1 MPQKILQSPDFLKAL
16 SFAKDALTAANLEQ
30 ISISALLLGFLHCE
44 RIGCFSNEYPVL
56 KENLCEMQRISD
68 STGLC
73 LSAEFSEPKSPQTLK
88 MSLSKELKEILNS
101 SKDMATLVVNLVD
114 SVVNKKGPG
123 AALEK
128 LVEAIQSE
136 NGFDVSNQYAHQ
148 IAHRHDLKTIS
159 AEALT
164 AGAYIALKKGE
175 LGVRPAIS
183 SHLQSSRKVLD
194 ILFEKHGW
202 NSSISDY
209 NPNING
215 VANFPLGPWVSDLI
229 HATTKGA
236 NPFAAS
242 INLGIRGANKIV
254 MQRRVAYH
262 EAGHAVLTSILQPNK
277 TISKITVLDEE
288 NEEGAD
294 GYVAYDLSAPYFD
307 TPTSRED
314 VLQNLCIALA
324 GRVAEQRQY
333 GHDEIDAGAT
343 SDLADATKQ
352 AWKAITEF
360 GLDFEFGPVNL
371 VVLRDEGK
379 QSHGWLFDEAQ
390 RRLQSMMKEALLTT
404 ETLVDTHW
412 EKIEAVAKVLIEKK
426 VLTEDDMVRVM
437 RDQNAAGIHKT
448 TVI

>member
-1 MPQKILQSPDFLKAL
+1 LGEIQ
-16 SFAKDALTAANLEQ
+16 
-30 ISISALLLGFLHCE
+30 SISE
-44 RIGCFSNEYPVL
+44 
-56 KENLCEMQRISD
+56 
-68 STGLC
+68 STGLS
-73 LSAEFSEPKSPQTLK
+73 LPAELLEPKSPKTLK
-88 MSLSKELKEILNS
+88 MSLSQELKEILNS
-101 SKDMATLVVNLVD
+101 SKDTATLVVNLVD
-114 SVVNKKGPG
+114 SIINIKNSGSEVDKII
-123 AALEK
+123 A
-128 LVEAIQSE
+128 AIQSE
-136 NGFDVSNQYAHQ
+136 NGFEVSSQYAHQ
-148 IAHRHDLKTIS
+148 IAQRHDLKHIS
-159 AEALT
+159 AEVLT
-164 AGAYIALKKGE
+164 AGAFIALKKGE

-202 NSSISDY
+202 NPSISDY
-209 NPNING
+209 SPNKDIYTK
-215 VANFPLGPWVSDLI
+215 FPLGPWVSDLI
-229 HATTKGA
+229 RATTKGA

-242 INLGIRGANKIV
+242 INLGIRAANKIV
-254 MQRRVAYH
+254 MQRRVAHH

-390 RRLQSMMKEALLTT
+390 RRLQAMMKEALLTT

-437 RDQNAAGIHKT
+437 RDQNAAGIHNT